1 MLELPAAIE
10 RFATDFEDLPE
21 LVDGVPA
28 RRAPVAPGLLVR
40 AFAVYGLL
48 VAAGAIELVGLTVE
62 R

>member
-1 MLELPAAIE
+1 VLELPPVIE

-21 LVDGVPA
+21 LVEGVPPG
-28 RRAPVAPGLLVR
+28 RVLVAPGLLVR

-48 VAAGAIELVGLTVE
+48 VADGSIELVGLTVE